1 MKVLFEK
8 KYDPLDFE
16 DKIYEKWIESNCF
29 KASNKK
35 TDKKTYAIAMP
46 PPNVTGKL
54 HMGHSLDNTLQ
65 DILIRFK
72 RMMGFDV
79 LWVPGVDHSA
89 IATEVKLVEQL
100 REEGLTKEEIGREE
114 FLKRAFAW
122 KEKYEDNILNQL
134 KKLGVSCDF
143 SRKRF
148 TMDEQFSEAV
158 FVFFKRLYDDGL
170 IYRGKRIINWCFG
183 CGTSLSDAEV
193 EHKEKDG
200 NFYYIKYKLADED
213 GYLEIA
219 TTRPE
224 TIFADVAV
232 AVNTDDERYKKYAGK
247 SVLVPIIN
255 KKIPI
260 IYDSYVEKDF
270 GTGALKITPGHDPN
284 DFEIGKRHNLEI
296 IDLFDDKGKLNS
308 FAGPFEGMDRK
319 KARKEVAKKLE
330 ELGVLVKIE
339 PLKHGVGHCYR
350 CGEVVEPKLSMQW
363 FVKMDVFKKPALEVV
378 QNGDINFIPKRFEKI
393 YFNWVENVRDWCISR
408 QLWWGHFIPA
418 YHCLDCGH
426 INISRKMPS
435 CCEKCRGS
443 NLEQDGDTLDTW
455 FSAALWPFS
464 IFGWPD
470 EKSPDYLKFYPTDTL
485 VTGYDIIF
493 FWVARMIF
501 AGLYNTKKAPFK
513 NVLIHGLVRDEQG
526 RKMSKSLG
534 NGVDPI
540 DVIKLYGADALR
552 FTLAS
557 GVNAGN
563 DMRYSEKKV
572 VASRNFANKLW
583 NASRFI
589 FMQLNELDIKLN
601 FNKISFSDED
611 LFIEDRWI
619 LYKLNVLIKELT
631 KNIEDYEI
639 SVACSKLYEFIWS
652 VFCDWY
658 IELFKIKK
666 ACGFYSKDSKEEEKN
681 RKSAFSLI
689 VYVLDSILKLLHPF
703 MPFITQKIYFE
714 LYGEDKIISTQSWP
728 KEIENLDIEKKAKEF
743 EKVIEVVGA
752 LRNFRAAENIAK
764 KVKITVYIKTN
775 YFDIFKECE
784 QFLVHLAG
792 CQEVNFIEDKE
803 IENSR
808 KIVTDS
814 AIIYVYLG
822 DLVDEEKEKEKLL
835 KEKEFLEKEISI
847 FEKKLSNDNFLNKAP
862 QDVVL
867 KEKEKLSS
875 KQEKLSKILSS
886 LKNF

>member
-1 MKVLFEK
+1 
-8 KYDPLDFE
+8 
-16 DKIYEKWIESNCF
+16 
-29 KASNKK
+29 
-35 TDKKTYAIAMP
+35 
-46 PPNVTGKL
+46 
-54 HMGHSLDNTLQ
+54 
-65 DILIRFK
+65 
-72 RMMGFDV
+72 
-79 LWVPGVDHSA
+79 
-89 IATEVKLVEQL
+89 
-100 REEGLTKEEIGREE
+100 
-114 FLKRAFAW
+114 
-122 KEKYEDNILNQL
+122 
-134 KKLGVSCDF
+134 
-143 SRKRF
+143 
-148 TMDEQFSEAV
+148 
-158 FVFFKRLYDDGL
+158 
-170 IYRGKRIINWCFG
+170 
-183 CGTSLSDAEV
+183 
-193 EHKEKDG
+193 
-200 NFYYIKYKLADED
+200 
-213 GYLEIA
+213 
-219 TTRPE
+219 
-224 TIFADVAV
+224 
-232 AVNTDDERYKKYAGK
+232 
-247 SVLVPIIN
+247 
-255 KKIPI
+255 
-260 IYDSYVEKDF
+260 
-270 GTGALKITPGHDPN
+270 
-284 DFEIGKRHNLEI
+284 
-296 IDLFDDKGKLNS
+296 
-308 FAGPFEGMDRK
+308 
-319 KARKEVAKKLE
+319 
-330 ELGVLVKIE
+330 
-339 PLKHGVGHCYR
+339 
-350 CGEVVEPKLSMQW
+350 MQW

-775 YFDIFKECE
+775 YLNIFKECE